1 METCFKTMSPFASN
15 LQERPLPSDP
25 RTRADVDYVLE
36 NGYIILEGCF
46 SIADALEAK
55 AEIDN
60 LSGQAPE
67 PGRNAFEGL
76 RTNRIYSLLN
86 K

>member
-1 METCFKTMSPFASN
+1 METFSKTMSPFASN
-15 LQERPLPSDP
+15 LQKRPLPPDP
-25 RTRADVDYVLE
+25 QTRTDVDYVLE
-36 NGYIILEGCF
+36 NGYVILEHCF

-55 AEIDN
+55 AEIN
-60 LSGQAPE
+60 KLSGQAPE
-67 PGRNAFEGL
+67 PGRNGFEGL

>member
-1 METCFKTMSPFASN
+1 METFSKAKLPFVSN
-15 LQERPLPSDP
+15 PQDRPLPSDP
-25 RTRADVDYVLE
+25 RTRADVDCVLE
-36 NGYIILEGCF
+36 NGYIILENCF
-46 SIADALEAK
+46 SMADAVEAK
-55 AEIDN
+55 AEIDR

-76 RTNRIYSLLN
+76 KTNRIYSLLN